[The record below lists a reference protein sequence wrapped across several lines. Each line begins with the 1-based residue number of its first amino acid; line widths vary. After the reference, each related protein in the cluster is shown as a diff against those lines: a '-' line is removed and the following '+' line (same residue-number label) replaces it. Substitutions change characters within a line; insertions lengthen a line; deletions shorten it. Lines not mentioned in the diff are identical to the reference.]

1 MDGWL
6 EIDPEGVKS
15 PAKFKD
21 RSYGVKSLHR
31 VSVCSRTIP
40 TIVEYIDSYGCL
52 YWSQR
57 LLALGMA
64 LVNHQ
69 EMPSAYRSM
78 EEHRLAY
85 GRGLLSIGKMDKMVA

>member
-1 MDGWL
+1 MDGL
-6 EIDPEGVKS
+6 KFDPEGVKS

-21 RSYGVKSLHR
+21 GSYGVKSLHR
-31 VSVCSRTIP
+31 VSVCSRTMP
-40 TIVEYIDSYGCL
+40 TIVEYIDWYGCL

-85 GRGLLSIGKMDKMVA
+85 GRGLLIIGKMVA

>member
-21 RSYGVKSLHR
+21 RSYGAKSLQR

-57 LLALGMA
+57 LRALGMA
-64 LVNHQ
+64 LVNYQ

-78 EEHRLAY
+78 EEYRLAY
-85 GRGLLSIGKMDKMVA
+85 GRGLLIIGKMIA